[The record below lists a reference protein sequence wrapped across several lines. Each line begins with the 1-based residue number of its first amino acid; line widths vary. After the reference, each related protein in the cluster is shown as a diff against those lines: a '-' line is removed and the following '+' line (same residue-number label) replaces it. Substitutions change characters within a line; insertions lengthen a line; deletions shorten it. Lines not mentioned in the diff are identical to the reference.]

1 MATDLERVRVDFAE
15 KLRQAA
21 DLRSA
26 ALVRAFGTVPR
37 EHFIGPGPWKTLV
50 PCDLLAY
57 RDTPDSD
64 PRHLYAN
71 VLVALDAA
79 RHLDNGEPAA
89 LARWL
94 DTLDLAPGERF
105 LHLGCGVGYYT
116 AIAAEAVSR
125 AGSVLGVEI
134 DPELAERARR
144 NLVPYANVAVACGD
158 GTGVVADSFDA
169 IFVNAGATQVQE
181 GWVEQLR
188 AGGRLLVPLT
198 VGIPGMDAGFGHML
212 LVTRCPRG
220 YVARF
225 VSPVGIFHCA
235 GARTQEGE
243 ELLKEAYV
251 RGGEDAV
258 RSVRWD
264 EHAPDV
270 QCWMHGARFCLSRLT
285 VEEYGPTSASSRPA

>member
-1 MATDLERVRVDFAE
+1 MATDLERARVDFAE
-15 KLRQAA
+15 RLRRAA
-21 DLRSA
+21 GLRSA

-37 EHFIGPGPWKTLV
+37 EHFVGPGPWKILV
-50 PCDLLAY
+50 PSDLLAY
-57 RDTPDSD
+57 RDTPDAD

-71 VLVALDAA
+71 VLVALDAS
-79 RHLDNGEPAA
+79 RRLNNGEPAA

-116 AIAAEAVSR
+116 AIGAEAVSR

-134 DPELAERARR
+134 DAELAERARR

-158 GTGVVADSFDA
+158 GTGLAGDSFDA
-169 IFVNAGATQVQE
+169 IFVNAGATQVQQ
-181 GWVEQLR
+181 GWIEQLR
-188 AGGRLLVPLT
+188 PGGRLLVPLT
-198 VGIPGMDAGFGHML
+198 VGMPGMNAGFGHML
-212 LVTRCPRG
+212 LVTRCPSG

-235 GARTQEGE
+235 GARTKEGE
-243 ELLKEAYV
+243 ELLKETYA

-258 RSVRWD
+258 RSLRWD

-270 QCWMHGARFCLSRLT
+270 QCWMHGARFCLSRMT
-285 VEEYGPTSASSRPA
+285 VEKGAPTSVSSRSA